1 VRESEGKRDWEGGR
15 EEAKGG
21 GTERGRERV
30 SGERKRKTIRK
41 VTPEEHIK
49 RTHSIVR
56 EHIL

>member
-15 EEAKGG
+15 

>member
-1 VRESEGKRDWEGGR
+1 MQRGVRESEGKRDWEGGR

-41 VTPEEHIK
+41 VTPEGGGQK
-49 RTHSIVR
+49 TVNS
-56 EHIL
+56 